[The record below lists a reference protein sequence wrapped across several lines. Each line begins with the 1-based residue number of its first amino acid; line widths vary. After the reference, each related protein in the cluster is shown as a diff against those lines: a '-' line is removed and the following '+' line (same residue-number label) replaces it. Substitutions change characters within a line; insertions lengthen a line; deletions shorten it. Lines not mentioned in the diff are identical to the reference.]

1 VSSSGNTDRLQRIV
15 DTAPRQPPAGVAESA
30 VPARRARRR
39 RGPLRRL
46 YKRSPRLRRF
56 IRTRKDAAVYQL
68 ARFALW
74 TPRQLTLQTALQLA
88 DRIGDA
94 AYRTQRTSRDR
105 ALDHLQV
112 AFGPALSDTAR
123 REIARIAF
131 RNAARC
137 FIEVAKFEALRPSL
151 DAYCT
156 VEGWHH
162 WDEVRAHGRGAIVV
176 TGHIGNWELMAGY
189 FATRGVPIAAI
200 ARRINDPRLN
210 QLMIDFRARCGVETI
225 VRESPTAGRDM
236 LRILRA
242 RGILAIIIDQD
253 MPAPSVSVPFFGRPA
268 RTPIAPAALAV
279 RRNIPVVACFAT
291 RRPEGGHRF
300 TISAPVYPPQSGH
313 RRQDVFD
320 LTRRCS
326 NALESHIRQHP
337 AEWVWWHKR
346 WRRSPVPG
354 LDLDS
359 EIQYPSAGLR

>member
-1 VSSSGNTDRLQRIV
+1 VSGSGNADRLQRIV
-15 DTAPRQPPAGVAESA
+15 DPAPRQPPVGPAESA
-30 VPARRARRR
+30 LAARRRRR

-46 YKRSPRLRRF
+46 YKRSPRLRRS
-56 IRTRKDAAVYQL
+56 IRARKDAAVYRLAQL
-68 ARFALW
+68 ALW
-74 TPRQLTLQTALQLA
+74 VPRQLTLETAFHVA
-88 DRIGDA
+88 DRVGDA
-94 AYRTQRTSRDR
+94 VYRTQHTSRR
-105 ALDHLQV
+105 LALDHLQF
-112 AFGPALSDTAR
+112 AFGATLSDAAR
-123 REIARIAF
+123 HEIARMAF

-137 FIEVAKFEALRPSL
+137 FIEVAKFEQLRPSL

-156 VEGWHH
+156 VEGWHY
-162 WDEVRAHGRGAIVV
+162 WDEVRAHGRGAVVV

-189 FATRGVPIAAI
+189 FAVRGVPIAAI

-210 QLMIDFRARCGVETI
+210 RLMIDFRARCGVQTI
-225 VRESPTAGRDM
+225 IRESPTAGRDM

-279 RRNIPVVACFAT
+279 RRNLPVVPCFAT
-291 RRPEGGHRF
+291 RRPEGGQRF
-300 TISAPVYPPQSGH
+300 TISAPLYSPQSGD
-313 RRQDVFD
+313 RRYDIFD
-320 LTRRCS
+320 LTRRS
-326 NALESHIRQHP
+326 SDALERHIRQHP

-359 EIQYPSAGLR
+359 EIQYPSPGLR